1 MDGEASF
8 APEQFARAFQGLL
21 DWVPTATLQPDG
33 FAERLRSHFGCDPAS
48 LPATSF
54 KPADLDRPNV
64 QLALDVYLAEQG
76 RQSELIGLATPS
88 SHIELTFSLLV
99 ARAQP
104 GYRIQPGPVGRTMI
118 ALDEG
123 RSLACV
129 SSGMFFISEGD
140 SRLAVLVAN
149 QRFPSEGMAVEV
161 MAPSLQDAEVFLHE
175 LRGLMRMHNVY
186 RRKLISLSGAQTPMG
201 SKIEVMFHSREPLE
215 RDEIVLPDG
224 VLERAERSTIV
235 FDRHASELRE
245 RGHHMRRGL
254 LLYGPPGTG
263 KTLTATYLAGALADR
278 TSIVLTGPAL
288 SLVRG
293 SCAMARDLQPSM
305 VILEDIDLIAQERTT
320 MGANTTSLL
329 FQLLNEIDGI
339 GTDTDVIFV
348 MTTNRAD
355 LLEAALA
362 ARPGR
367 VDQAIEFP
375 LPDAGAR
382 ARLVELFCRDLDADL
397 SRLDVLVAETDG
409 ASPAFLRELVRKAA
423 LYAAMGGEPAIG
435 QAQFA
440 DALRELEE
448 GGKLTRSILGAG
460 DGAAP
465 AATAPASPRR
475 SDCG

>member
-1 MDGEASF
+1 
-8 APEQFARAFQGLL
+8 
-21 DWVPTATLQPDG
+21 VPTVAGEPDG
-33 FAERLRSHFGCDPAS
+33 FAERLRDHFGSDPVS
-48 LPATSF
+48 LPAATF
-54 KPADLDRPNV
+54 KFADLNRPNV
-64 QLALDVYLAEQG
+64 QLALDAYLAQPG
-76 RQSELIGLATPS
+76 RAAELLGFAAAS
-88 SHIELTFSLLV
+88 QYVELNFSTLV

-104 GYRIQPGPVGRTMI
+104 GQRITPGPVGRVMV

-129 SSGMFFISEGD
+129 ASGVFLIAEAD
-140 SRLAVLVAN
+140 TRLAVLVGN
-149 QRFPSEGMAVEV
+149 ERYPSDGMFVAV
-161 MAPSLQDAEVFLHE
+161 MARELEAAESFLAE
-175 LRGLMRMHNVY
+175 LGALMREHNVY
-186 RRKLISLSGAQTPMG
+186 RRKLISLSGAQGPMG
-201 SKIEVMFHSREPLE
+201 TKVEVMFHPRQPLE
-215 RDEIVLPDG
+215 RDQIVLPDG
-224 VLERAERSTIV
+224 VLERVERSTIV
-235 FDRHASELRE
+235 FDRHAPKLRE

-263 KTLTATYLAGALADR
+263 KTLTATYLAGALDDR

-293 SCAMARDLQPSM
+293 SCTLARELQPSI

-320 MGANTTSLL
+320 MSANTTSLL

-339 GTDTDVIFV
+339 GQDSDVIFV

-355 LLEAALA
+355 LLEPALA

-382 ARLVELFCRDLDADL
+382 ARLLELFCRDLEADL
-397 SRLDVLVAETDG
+397 SELDALVAQTEG

-423 LYAAMGGEPAIG
+423 LYAAMADERAI
-435 QAQFA
+435 AQSHFD

-448 GGKLTRSILGAG
+448 GGQLTRSILGAG

-465 AATAPASPRR
+465 VAALANIPKRP
-475 SDCG
+475 SDCD